1 MPPRK
6 LFSSCLR
13 LYTRRYRLVKGR
25 LRWTG
30 GYEIVYTWAV
40 PADLEREL
48 RSVALEQLHA
58 ALVRIAALERQLAA
72 LREENRRIVR
82 AAVAS

>member
-1 MPPRK
+1 M
-6 LFSSCLR
+6 
-13 LYTRRYRLVKGR
+13 
-25 LRWTG
+25 
-30 GYEIVYTWAV
+30 

-58 ALVRIAALERQLAA
+58 ALAKIAALEAQLAA

-82 AAVAS
+82 AAVES